1 MSGTK
6 VETPNGQRAE
16 TPYKLTAAERAA
28 TKRVNDRRTS
38 KASAP
43 RFKFKAGAQTT
54 QLEPDHPDMAVG
66 TTLLCDAF
74 ATGDPRFAVGLAE
87 QVANAARTGK
97 EHKEIELNFIL
108 ATVKE
113 IGPRDGTEA
122 LLASQ
127 MAAIH
132 NATMKAA
139 SLLNHVETI
148 TQQDSASNMLNKL
161 ARTFA
166 AQVEALKRYR
176 SSGEQKVTVNHQHV
190 NVSAEQAVVGV
201 TQGGGG
207 THENSSQSHAPGS
220 GSAGKSS
227 SADERSPALLGHQQ
241 AFGVPMPGAG
251 SEGQERLSHAWRQG
265 RSTEG

>member
-6 VETPNGQRAE
+6 VENPNGQGAE

-28 TKRVNDRRTS
+28 TKRVTDRRTS

-43 RFKFKAGAQTT
+43 RFKIKAGAQTT

-87 QVANAARTGK
+87 QTANAARTGK

-132 NATMKAA
+132 NAAMAA
-139 SLLNHVETI
+139 ARKLNHVETI

-166 AQVEALKRYR
+166 MQVEALKRYR

-190 NVSAEQAVVGV
+190 TVSARQAVVGV

-207 THENSSQSHAPGS
+207 TDENRSQSHATGPS
-220 GSAGKSS
+220 FEKQSS

-241 AFGVPMPGAG
+241 ALGLPMPSPGG
-251 SEGQERLSHAWRQG
+251 EGKERVPDARRQG
-265 RSTEG
+265 GSAQG